1 MARVLVVE
9 NEPDISE
16 AFQTFFELRGYA
28 VRIATDG
35 AAALHQI
42 EAEPPDV
49 MLLDIYLP
57 GMNGLEILRM
67 AKACTPGVNVII
79 VSACVDDLTREVA
92 LGLGA
97 RACLRKPVS
106 LHDLQSFVAY
116 ALTKPRTASSRWH

>member
-1 MARVLVVE
+1 MARVLVVD

-28 VRIATDG
+28 VRIASDG

-67 AKACTPGVNVII
+67 AKACAPGVSVIV
-79 VSACVDDLTREVA
+79 VSACIDDLTREVA

-97 RACLRKPVS
+97 KACLRKPVS

-116 ALTKPRTASSRWH
+116 VIGKPPISSRWH